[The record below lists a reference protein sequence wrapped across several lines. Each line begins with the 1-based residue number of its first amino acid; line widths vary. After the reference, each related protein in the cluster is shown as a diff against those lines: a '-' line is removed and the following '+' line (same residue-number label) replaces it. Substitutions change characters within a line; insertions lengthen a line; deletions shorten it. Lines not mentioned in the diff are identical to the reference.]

1 MELKDALNAL
11 NRVSEIVNNHNRWR
25 RKETINLIPSENVMS
40 PLAEYFYLNDMMG
53 RYAEG
58 TIGNRY
64 YQGVKYVDE
73 LESYLVDLMS
83 RLFNTKYVDVRP
95 ISGTIANMAV
105 YLTLA
110 KNGKVAAVPRQCG
123 GHISHD
129 EIGAPGAL
137 GLKVIHL
144 ACNKQEFTVDV
155 DESAKII
162 REEKPQLVILGA
174 SLYLFPHP
182 VRELAQVAHEV
193 GAYLMHDSAHVLGL
207 IAGSQFPNSLREGAD
222 VMTSSTHKTFPGPQ
236 GGVIF
241 TNDESIFK
249 GIQRSVFPY
258 LTSNYHLHRY
268 ASTAVT
274 AIEMMTFGE
283 SYAYQIRLNARRLAE
298 ELHSLGIPVVAEQ
311 RGFTETH
318 QVVFDASKFGGGAKA
333 AQLLED
339 AGIIVN
345 KNMLPWDKSAVKPS
359 GIRMGVQEMTRFGMG
374 TQEMVEIAR
383 FIKEV
388 LVDGKEPKEVRE
400 KVKAFRAN
408 YQEIK
413 YGFKLS
419 DLGIECGC
427 LPLIS

>member
-1 MELKDALNAL
+1 MNLNDALEAI
-11 NRVSEIVNNHNRWR
+11 NRVRGIIESHNRWR
-25 RKETINLIPSENVMS
+25 RSETINLIPSENVMS

-64 YQGVKYVDE
+64 YQGVKYVDDIE
-73 LESYLVDLMS
+73 AYLVELMS
-83 RLFNTKYVDVRP
+83 RLFNSRFTDVRP

-110 KNGKVAAVPRQCG
+110 RGGKVAAVPRQCG

-129 EIGAPGAL
+129 EVGAPGAL
-137 GLKVIHL
+137 GLKIIHL
-144 ACNKQEFTVDV
+144 PCDEENFNVDV
-155 DESAKII
+155 DAAAKVI

-193 GAYLMHDSAHVLGL
+193 GSYLMHDSAHVLGL
-207 IAGSQFPNSLREGAD
+207 IAGNQFPNSLKEGAD

-241 TNDESIFK
+241 TNDETIFK
-249 GIQRSVFPY
+249 NVQRAVFPQ

-268 ASTAVT
+268 ASTAIT

-283 SYAYQIRLNARRLAE
+283 SYAYQVRLNAKRLAE
-298 ELHSLGIPVVAEQ
+298 ELSKSGIPVVAEA

-318 QVVFDASKFGGGAKA
+318 QVVFDASKFGGGAKV
-333 AQLLED
+333 AQLLEE
-339 AGIIVN
+339 GGVIVN
-345 KNMLPWDKSAVKPS
+345 KNMLPWDRSAIKPS
-359 GIRMGVQEMTRFGMG
+359 GIRMGVQEMTRVGMG
-374 TQEMVEIAR
+374 VQEMVEIAG
-383 FIKEV
+383 FIKSM
-388 LVDGKEPKEVRE
+388 LIDGKEPRALRD
-400 KVKAFRAN
+400 KVKEFRSH
-408 YQEIK
+408 YTEVK
-413 YGFKLS
+413 YGFKLE
-419 DLGIECGC
+419 DAGIKCDC
-427 LPLIS
+427 LPLLH

>member
-1 MELKDALNAL
+1 MNLSDAINAV
-11 NRVSEIVNNHNRWR
+11 NRVRDIINSHNTWR
-25 RKETINLIPSENVMS
+25 RRETINLIPSENVMS
-40 PLAEYFYLNDMMG
+40 PLAEYFYINDMMG

-64 YQGVKYVDE
+64 YQGVKYVDDME
-73 LESYLVDLMS
+73 AYLVDLMS
-83 RLFNTKYVDVRP
+83 KLFHASYVDVRP
-95 ISGTIANMAV
+95 ISGTVANMAV

-110 KNGKVAAVPRQCG
+110 KGGKIAAVPRQCG

-129 EIGAPGAL
+129 EVGAPGAL

-144 ACNKQEFTVDV
+144 PCDEENFSINVD
-155 DESAKII
+155 SAAKVI

-182 VRELAQVAHEV
+182 VKELAQVAHEN

-207 IAGSQFPNSLREGAD
+207 IAGGQFPNSLNEGAD
-222 VMTSSTHKTFPGPQ
+222 LMTSSTHKTFPGPQ

-241 TNDESIFK
+241 TNNESIFK
-249 GIQRSVFPY
+249 NIQRAVFPQ

-268 ASTAVT
+268 ASTAIT

-283 SYAYQIRLNARRLAE
+283 SYAYQVRLNAKRLAE
-298 ELHSLGIPVVAEQ
+298 ELSKYGIPVVAEA

-318 QVVFDASKFGGGAKA
+318 QVVFDASKFGGGAKV

-339 AGIIVN
+339 GGIIVN
-345 KNMLPWDKSAVKPS
+345 KNMLPWDRSAVKPS
-359 GIRMGVQEMTRFGMG
+359 GIRMGVQEMTRVGMG
-374 TQEMVEIAR
+374 TQEMAEIAA
-383 FIKEV
+383 FMKAMLI
-388 LVDGKEPKEVRE
+388 DGKEPSAVRSEVKEF
-400 KVKAFRAN
+400 KAH
-408 YQEIK
+408 YTEVK

-419 DLGIECGC
+419 DVGIKCDC
-427 LPLIS
+427 LPLNY